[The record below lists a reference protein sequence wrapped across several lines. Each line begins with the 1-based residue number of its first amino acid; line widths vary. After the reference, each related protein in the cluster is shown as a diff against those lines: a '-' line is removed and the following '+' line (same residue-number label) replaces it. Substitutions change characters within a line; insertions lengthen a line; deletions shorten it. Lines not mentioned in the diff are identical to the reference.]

1 VSRWRS
7 HRFRRSPWDAPEGRA
22 RTFKVGAATV
32 LDALLAYNKD
42 NWRLSLN
49 VTNLADTRYVAACYS
64 LSGCF
69 YAEGRKAIARVA
81 YRW

>member
-1 VSRWRS
+1 M
-7 HRFRRSPWDAPEGRA
+7 
-22 RTFKVGAATV
+22 
-32 LDALLAYNKD
+32 LLLAYNKD
-42 NWRLSLN
+42 NWRLSMN

-69 YAEGRKAIARVA
+69 YAEGRKAVAKVA

>member
-1 VSRWRS
+1 
-7 HRFRRSPWDAPEGRA
+7 
-22 RTFKVGAATV
+22 V
-32 LDALLAYNKD
+32 LDALLAYTRD

-69 YAEGRKAIARVA
+69 YAEGRKAIGKLT